1 MCAVPTPLPEVTG
14 CDVSKTVWRK
24 TSECKHNKLQRGS
37 SVVTG
42 MKVEEE
48 EEIFWRRQKKKKQQR
63 CAWFIQHETTLI
75 TLQGDGCSQGQM
87 DNTCFARAGSEI
99 VSISECT
106 DTAIKWT
113 GVLGQLLR
121 FRKREGLD
129 SASSL
134 PSVQQGCTD
143 NMQPWVLARA
153 ECLLGTSFPS
163 PVLCF
168 AAAEPCCWPACSLP

>member
-14 CDVSKTVWRK
+14 CNVSKTVWRK
-24 TSECKHNKLQRGS
+24 TSECKHNKLQGGS

-42 MKVEEE
+42 MKVEGDD
-48 EEIFWRRQKKKKQQR
+48 IFWGRQEKKKKKMCMVHPAQ
-63 CAWFIQHETTLI
+63 TTLI
-75 TLQGDGCSQGQM
+75 TLWGAGCSQGQM
-87 DNTCFARAGSEI
+87 DNTCFARADSEI
-99 VSISECT
+99 VSIFECT

-121 FRKREGLD
+121 FRKRGGLD

-143 NMQPWVLARA
+143 NVLPWELARA
-153 ECLLGTSFPS
+153 ERLLGTSFPP